1 MGCKKLFKMDFKSL
15 LTLHCM
21 LVMITIIDG
30 YSGTNIPVT
39 GVRGSSVT
47 FPWRSQGLNDLS
59 KIIGPKVYC
68 LKTEPNDTLSAEE
81 CSRKVYIWEG
91 SLELVNVTEE
101 DEGLYTFDFGK
112 RNETFLLEVFD
123 PAQIPTVSIHCH
135 PDGTTELV
143 CKGDSHSSEEFKWTL
158 DTVQPPTETCIKDG
172 GKRVVLEQHVNGKI
186 VCQILKGNKSRES
199 SPIELMC
206 DRGDLLKHPWF
217 FYIVAGSGGAAILL
231 AIIVSAIT
239 CCCMKSNYKFI
250 PVPSEEE
257 KEEGMPLS
265 GTAKEAAKYPPNH
278 EAPSAKADS
287 PLHPEGTG
295 ACQSLESDPTM
306 EGKSKA
312 EAKSELDAE
321 VAVDIENQEME
332 SDSFPSPVDP

>member
-1 MGCKKLFKMDFKSL
+1 MGWKELFKMDFKPS

-47 FPWRSQGLNDLS
+47 FPLRSQGLNDLAE
-59 KIIGPKVYC
+59 ITGPKFYC
-68 LKTEPNDTLSAEE
+68 LQNNDTWSADI
-81 CSRKVYIWEG
+81 CSRKMRIWEG
-91 SLELVNVTEE
+91 SIELVNVMEE
-101 DEGLYTFDFGK
+101 DEGLYIFDFGK
-112 RNETFLLEVFD
+112 RNETFFLEVFD

-135 PDGTTELV
+135 PNGTTELV
-143 CKGDSHSSEEFKWTL
+143 CKGDSSASDECKWIW
-158 DTVQPPTETCIKDG
+158 DTVQPQPEPCIKDD
-172 GKRVVLEQHVNGKI
+172 GKRLVLERHENGKV
-186 VCQILKGNKSRES
+186 VCQILKGKKTRKS
-199 SPIELMC
+199 SPIELIC
-206 DRGDLLKHPWF
+206 DNGDLLKHPWF

-231 AIIVSAIT
+231 AAIFSAIT
-239 CCCMKSNYKFI
+239 CCYMRSNYKFI

-265 GTAKEAAKYPPNH
+265 ATANKAAKCPPNN
-278 EAPSAKADS
+278 EASAAKADS
-287 PLHPEGTG
+287 PLHPEGRG
-295 ACQSLESDPTM
+295 ACQSLESDLTM
-306 EGKSKA
+306 EGKPKA

-332 SDSFPSPVDP
+332 SDSFPSPIDP